1 MLKIEHRQLHRPNG
15 LIDDF
20 VLYGE
25 PIDYTAFADKVEAA
39 IKSKVAETLQTGSR
53 IQIEVLNVS
62 GQRELFT
69 SLQNKDDCYL
79 SMEDWQQRDI
89 LRVFGST
96 AVLEQLR
103 QFLMD
108 LSGRGQGY
116 SYISEYSAGRSYST
130 SSPEWRLHL

>member
-25 PIDYTAFADKVEAA
+25 PVDYATFAAKVDAA
-39 IKSKVAETLQTGSR
+39 IESRIAETLKTESR
-53 IQIEVLNVS
+53 IQIEVLAVDEQS
-62 GQRELFT
+62 ELFT

-89 LRVFGST
+89 LRVLGST
-96 AVLEQLR
+96 AVLEKLR
-103 QFLMD
+103 QFLID

-116 SYISEYSAGRSYST
+116 SYISDYSADCPYSAC
-130 SSPEWRLHL
+130 SPQWRLHR